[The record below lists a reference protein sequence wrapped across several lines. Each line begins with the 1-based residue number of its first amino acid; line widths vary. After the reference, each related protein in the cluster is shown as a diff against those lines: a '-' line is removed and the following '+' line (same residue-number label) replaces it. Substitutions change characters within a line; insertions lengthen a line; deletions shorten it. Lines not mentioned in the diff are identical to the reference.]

1 MSEPSD
7 LTDDLL
13 MARLGAAAR
22 AVDPVPALV
31 SESARALFGFQRL
44 DAELAELVADSERG
58 LAGVR
63 GVSDEVRLLSFETPR
78 LVVDVQVSGATVVG
92 QVASEAVVAGVI
104 WLERAG
110 AAPVEQDLD
119 ELGRF
124 RYERVAPG
132 QVRLAV
138 ACSGGGSVTT
148 VWFRV

>member
-7 LTDDLL
+7 PTDDLL
-13 MARLGAAAR
+13 MARLGAVAR
-22 AVDPVPALV
+22 TVDPVPALV

-44 DAELAELVADSERG
+44 DAELAELVIDSERG

-63 GVSDEVRLLSFETPR
+63 SGSDEVRLLSFQTPS
-78 LVVDVQVSGATVVG
+78 LVVEVQVSGATVVG
-92 QVASEAVVAGVI
+92 QVASEAAVAGVVR
-104 WLERAG
+104 LERAG

-124 RYERVAPG
+124 RYGRVAPG
-132 QVRLAV
+132 HVRLTV
-138 ACSGGGSVTT
+138 ARTGGGSVTT